1 MEKIEKLLKM
11 ARKVNDKINQFENGI
26 VSNLVKIDKLEE
38 KLAELEEKLEKIKEK
53 YMKTLQAYTSSKE
66 LQEKELVNL
75 LKNDKEAKKLIEE
88 IEKIKK
94 EIKNTI
100 FVNKQLEVNIRYKK
114 ETLELLKLEIK
125 SLICKDD

>member
-11 ARKVNDKINQFENGI
+11 ARKVNDKINDFENSI

-38 KLAELEEKLEKIKEK
+38 KLAELNLKLENIKGK
-53 YMKTLQAYTSSKE
+53 YIKTLQAYTSSKE
-66 LQEKELVNL
+66 IQERELSTL
-75 LKNDKEAKKLIEE
+75 LRNDKEAKKILDE

-100 FVNKQLEVNIRYKK
+100 FINKQLEVNIRYKK
-114 ETLELLKLEIK
+114 EVLELLKLEIK
-125 SLICKDD
+125 NLICKND